1 MSPVRKPTF
10 GARVKAELARLD
22 APRACCRRS
31 ELLALVREAGT
42 FHILPKGRYALEVE
56 APDAAVART
65 VYRALAALEIGAE
78 VRLLAPGR
86 GRPSERFV
94 VRVEAGDR
102 RTFIRAGALDG
113 RGKLASGVPK
123 AVLAKRCCAG
133 AYLRGAFICRGSV
146 AEPRAPA
153 HIEIRSPDRPS
164 ASAIAGL
171 GPRVGARMK
180 VRAHRGWAAYAKDVS
195 SVGRL
200 LAAMGAHQGYLEWE
214 QSSVFATVR
223 SDANR
228 LANADEANIGRVVR
242 ASVAQRA
249 AIRSLE
255 ESRGLASLPP
265 ALREAART
273 RLAYPDASFE
283 ELGRRLGVSKA
294 GVADRL
300 RRIVRLAEPA
310 PPAPAKRRLARRA
323 RR

>member
-1 MSPVRKPTF
+1 M
-10 GARVKAELARLD
+10 KAELARLD

-31 ELLALVREAGT
+31 ELLALVRSAGT
-42 FHILPKGRYALEVE
+42 FHILPGGRYALEVE

-65 VYRALAALEIGAE
+65 VYRSLAALQIGAE
-78 VRLLAPGR
+78 VRLLQPGR
-86 GRPSERFV
+86 ARPSERFV

-113 RGKLASGVPK
+113 RGRFATGVPRT
-123 AVLAKRCCAG
+123 VRAKRCCSG

-146 AEPRAPA
+146 SEPRTPA
-153 HIEIRSPDRPS
+153 HVEIRAPDRTT
-164 ASAIAGL
+164 AGGLAGL
-171 GPRVGARMK
+171 AVRVGARAK
-180 VRAHRGWAAYAKDVS
+180 VRAHRGWAAYAKDVA

-214 QSSVFATVR
+214 QSSVFAAVR

-242 ASVAQRA
+242 ASVAQRS

-255 ESRGLASLPP
+255 EARGLRSLPP
-265 ALREAART
+265 ALRDVARA
-273 RLAYPDASFE
+273 RLTHPDASLS

-294 GVADRL
+294 AVADRL
-300 RRIVRLAEPA
+300 RRLVALASA
-310 PPAPAKRRLARRA
+310 PPSSRKR
-323 RR
+323 